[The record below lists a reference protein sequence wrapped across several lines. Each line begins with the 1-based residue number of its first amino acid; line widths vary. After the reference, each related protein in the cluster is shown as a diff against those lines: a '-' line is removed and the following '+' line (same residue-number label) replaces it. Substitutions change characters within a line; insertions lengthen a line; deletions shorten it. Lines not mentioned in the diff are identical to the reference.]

1 VTDSQRIAAVVAV
14 AAAITWGLRAIPF
27 AVLAPIRHSVLL
39 GRLRV
44 MMPLGIMAILTI
56 YTVSSAEL
64 SGTTVITYGTALV
77 VTAGLQVWRRNPGL
91 SIIAGTAVHVVL
103 TALLT

>member
-1 VTDSQRIAAVVAV
+1 MTDSQRIAAVVAI

-39 GRLRV
+39 SRLRV

-56 YTVSSAEL
+56 YTVSSADL
-64 SGTTVITYGTALV
+64 NGTTVITYGTALV
-77 VTAGLQVWRRNPGL
+77 VTAGLQVWRRNPSL
-91 SIIAGTAVHVVL
+91 SIIAGTAVHVIL